1 LDIKM
6 KRTKYTNGG
15 LHTSYSKGIF
25 SVEGNAS
32 GNNQRKASSTTAS
45 VQGKNARASVTKNT
59 DSLAGKSTNYN
70 ASVYSS
76 GASAFVNKNVNT
88 RGNST
93 TYGFQKQLPNNFS
106 ASAQTTKS
114 SNGGKSTKTYGLKKQ
129 LSNDSSVSV
138 QKNKYNT
145 SASYHKQTKGGT
157 NLQFGLNKNAQGVFG
172 VSMGFSKP
180 L

>member
-1 LDIKM
+1 M

-25 SVEGNAS
+25 SIEGSAF
-32 GNNQRKASSTTAS
+32 GNQKQRTSTGTAS
-45 VQGKNARASVTKNT
+45 VSTKGLKASVSRGVDT
-59 DSLAGKSTNYN
+59 SSGKSTNY
-70 ASVYSS
+70 SL
-76 GASAFVNKNVNT
+76 
-88 RGNST
+88 
-93 TYGFQKQLPNNFS
+93 QKQLPNR
-106 ASAQTTKS
+106 
-114 SNGGKSTKTYGLKKQ
+114 
-129 LSNDSSVSV
+129 SSVSV
-138 QKNKYNT
+138 QKNKNNT

>member
-1 LDIKM
+1 M
-6 KRTKYTNGG
+6 KRTKYNNGG

-70 ASVYSS
+70 ASVYGS
-76 GASAFVNKNVNT
+76 GASAFVNKNANT
-88 RGNST
+88 KGSST

-106 ASAQTTKS
+106 VSAQTTKS
-114 SNGGKSTKTYGLKKQ
+114 SKGGRSTPTYGLKKQ

-145 SASYHKQTKGGT
+145 SASYNKQTKGGT
-157 NLQFGLNKNAQGVFG
+157 KLKVGLNKNAQGVFG
-172 VSMGFSKP
+172 VSMDFSKP

>member
-1 LDIKM
+1 M

-15 LHTSYSKGIF
+15 LHTSYSRGIF
-25 SVEGNAS
+25 SAEGSVS

-70 ASVYSS
+70 ASVYGS
-76 GASAFVNKNVNT
+76 GASAFVNKNTNA
-88 RGNST
+88 RGSTT

-114 SNGGKSTKTYGLKKQ
+114 SNGGKSTTTYGLKKQ
-129 LSNDSSVSV
+129 LSNDSFVSV
-138 QKNKYNT
+138 QKNKHST
-145 SASYHKQTKGGT
+145 SATYHKQTKGGT
-157 NLQFGLNKNAQGVFG
+157 KLTAGLNKNAQGVFG
-172 VSMGFSKP
+172 ASMGFSKP

>member
-1 LDIKM
+1 M

-15 LHTSYSKGIF
+15 LHTSYSRGIF
-25 SVEGNAS
+25 SAEGSVS

-70 ASVYSS
+70 ASVYGS
-76 GASAFVNKNVNT
+76 GASAFVNKNTNA
-88 RGNST
+88 RGSTT

-114 SNGGKSTKTYGLKKQ
+114 SNGGKSTTTYGLKKQ

-138 QKNKYNT
+138 QRNKYNT

-157 NLQFGLNKNAQGVFG
+157 KLTAGLNRNAQGIFG
-172 VSMGFSKP
+172 VSMDFSKP

>member
-1 LDIKM
+1 M

-25 SVEGNAS
+25 SLEGSAS

-70 ASVYSS
+70 ASVYGS
-76 GASAFVNKNVNT
+76 GASAFVNKNANT
-88 RGNST
+88 KGSTT

-114 SNGGKSTKTYGLKKQ
+114 SNGGKSTTTYGLKKQ

-138 QKNKYNT
+138 QKNKYST
-145 SASYHKQTKGGT
+145 SAAYHKQTKGGT
-157 NLQFGLNKNAQGVFG
+157 KLTAGLNKNAQGVFG
-172 VSMGFSKP
+172 VSMDFSKP

>member
-1 LDIKM
+1 M

-15 LHTSYSKGIF
+15 LHTSYSRGIF
-25 SVEGNAS
+25 SAEGSVS

-70 ASVYSS
+70 ASVYGS
-76 GASAFVNKNVNT
+76 GASAFVNKNANT
-88 RGNST
+88 RGSTT

-114 SNGGKSTKTYGLKKQ
+114 SNGGKSTTTYGLKKQ

-138 QKNKYNT
+138 QKNKHST
-145 SASYHKQTKGGT
+145 SAAYHTQTEGGIK
-157 NLQFGLNKNAQGVFG
+157 LKVGLNKNAQGVFG
-172 VSMGFSKP
+172 ASMDFSKP